1 MSDKLFALEAP
12 KELKAITINGAVHVE
27 SEEERQKKRAE
38 RAAKRKSRWDE
49 GSSSKQQK
57 HSVPSMPTIINI
69 NQADNKAQDI
79 YVVQLQIREVTHK
92 LGLPNLGIPPNPKD
106 RSPSPEPIYNN
117 RGVRMNTRYERTKCK
132 LINSRNTAITKLK
145 ALDPTYQ
152 PPSCWSYKNA
162 SLEDKIDI
170 PQDAY
175 PQYNFMG
182 LILGPRGN
190 SLEKIKERTGCKII
204 VKGRGSLK
212 DGMTGIKKDGS
223 KFDALDEPM
232 HCVINGPTPEA
243 VKAAGDEIRN
253 LVKMQIDDPDCERMV
268 AMRAAHMHEL
278 AVLNGTLKDIDMKC
292 LNCGRSGH
300 KTWQCPESENVT
312 ASIIC
317 SACGGVGHLSKDCKA
332 RRPGE
337 VFNQSSGGA
346 ELDDEYSAFLD
357 DLGVRKKAAAIQ
369 DEKPYVPPMGDL
381 SKLPS
386 SSSALGKTVGAQRLM
401 LTNGSAAPG
410 AASAAA
416 RKQSASG
423 VPIHLE
429 GTSIFGGRLV
439 HYNSGYSQQMGFN
452 KKTESDKKKEEAN
465 YVPTHWVAEHHDRAA
480 ARRAEQEM
488 AKLEHAKLLAKI
500 NKRKEEGKVIKVD
513 GPPPPPPGSS
523 FNNSSFPKML

>member
-1 MSDKLFALEAP
+1 MADKLFALEGP

-27 SEEERQKKRAE
+27 SEEERERKRAE
-38 RAAKRKSRWDE
+38 RAMKRKSRWDE
-49 GSSSKQQK
+49 GSSAKQQK
-57 HSVPSMPTIINI
+57 HMVPCMPTIINVK
-69 NQADNKAQDI
+69 NSDNKAQEI
-79 YVVQLQIREVTHK
+79 YILQLQIREATMK
-92 LGLPNLGIPPNPKD
+92 LGLPNLGIPPDKKD

-132 LINSRNTAITKLK
+132 LINTRNSSITKLK
-145 ALDPTYQ
+145 AIDPTYQ
-152 PPSCWSYKNA
+152 PPSCFAYKNA
-162 SLEDKIDI
+162 SLEDKIDV
-170 PQDAY
+170 PQDQY

-190 SLEKIKERTGCKII
+190 SLEKIKDRTGCRII

-212 DGMTGIKKDGS
+212 DGMTGIKRDGT
-223 KFDALDEPM
+223 KFDSLDEPM
-232 HCVINGPTPEA
+232 HVVINGPSPEA
-243 VKAAGDEIRN
+243 VKNAGDEIRA
-253 LVKMQIDDPDCERMV
+253 LIKLQIDDPDCEKMV

-300 KTWQCPESENVT
+300 KTWQCPESDNVT

-317 SACGGVGHLSKDCKA
+317 TACGGVGHIVKDCKA

-337 VFNQSSGGA
+337 VFNQSAGGA
-346 ELDDEYSAFLD
+346 ELDGEYTAFLE
-357 DLGVRKKAAAIQ
+357 DLGVKKKDMVLQ
-369 DEKPYVPPMGDL
+369 EDKPYVPPMGDL
-381 SKLPS
+381 SKI
-386 SSSALGKTVGAQRLM
+386 LGKPKPSTAAGRLM

-416 RKQSASG
+416 RKQSATG
-423 VPIHLE
+423 VPTHLE

-439 HYNSGYSQQMGFN
+439 HYNSGYDKQMGLG
-452 KKTESDKKKEEAN
+452 KKEEKAKPQEN

-480 ARRAEQEM
+480 AKRAEQEM
-488 AKLEHAKLLAKI
+488 ARLEHAKLLAKI
-500 NKRKEEGKVIKVD
+500 NKRKEEKKVIRVD

-523 FNNSSFPKML
+523 LAGGGLPKLL